1 MTAPSPSAPNP
12 SAPVPRRPLR
22 KRILRYPARLI
33 LSTLMSL
40 GVTVLERRVR
50 KALRS
55 SAEPADQTSR
65 PTG

>member
-1 MTAPSPSAPNP
+1 MTASNP

-22 KRILRYPARLI
+22 RRILRYPARLI

-40 GVTVLERRVR
+40 AVAVLERRAR

-55 SAEPADQTSR
+55 SAEPGDRTSQ
-65 PTG
+65 